1 MLHTICL
8 YYLMTILSH
17 AVQSVQQ
24 AKITLHFYK
33 KTTTVHPH
41 KMTKNPCHSV
51 LSFWA
56 VLICIISS
64 VNMAHTFEQQPRGL
78 LNNKGEARIEN
89 QRLADWK
96 LKDCKMSVCS
106 NRERE
111 REGGRGCERA
121 YYAWLL
127 ITLPWLSQASWLENR
142 SPWDKTHS

>member
-41 KMTKNPCHSV
+41 KMTKKPCHSV

-89 QRLADWK
+89 QQLADWK
-96 LKDCKMSVCS
+96 LKGCKMSVCS

-111 REGGRGCERA
+111 RGRKGLWTGVLCLA
-121 YYAWLL
+121 SYNAPLAFTSLL
-127 ITLPWLSQASWLENR
+127 IRKQQPLR
-142 SPWDKTHS
+142 